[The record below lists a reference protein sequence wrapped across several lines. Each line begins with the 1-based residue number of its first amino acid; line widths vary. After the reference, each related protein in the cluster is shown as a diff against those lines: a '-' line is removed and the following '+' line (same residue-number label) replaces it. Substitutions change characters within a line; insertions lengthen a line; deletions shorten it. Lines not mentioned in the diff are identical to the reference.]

1 VIPTV
6 RSTTLTIA
14 RVTLQEAL
22 RDRLL
27 YNLVVFAVLLVGS
40 SLTISQLTLGEQYRI
55 IANIGTSATQ
65 LFGLLI
71 AVFLG
76 VGLVSREM
84 DRRTCY
90 PALARPIS
98 RAGFVAGK
106 YLGLLATLALNVAL
120 MAVVTAAMLLVHR
133 GGEAPPGG
141 PFAATFAL
149 TFLQLA
155 VAGALAVLFSTFSSP
170 TLSAIFALS
179 VSGAGFLFGEIRPF
193 WLAARQAEMK
203 GLVRLLDVI
212 LPNLTLLDLKEAVTY
227 GDPVTAG
234 NVLLRA
240 AYGAGWAGVLL
251 ALAAVIFSRRDVR

>member
-1 VIPTV
+1 V

-14 RVTLQEAL
+14 KVTLQEAL

-27 YNLVVFAVLLVGS
+27 YNLVVFAVLLVAS

-65 LFGLLI
+65 IFGMLI
-71 AVFLG
+71 AIFLG

-120 MAVVTAAMLLVHR
+120 MAAATAVMLTIYR
-133 GGEAPPGG
+133 GEGSFLGG
-141 PFAATFAL
+141 AFAATFAL
-149 TFLQLA
+149 TFVQLGI
-155 VAGALAVLFSTFSSP
+155 AGALAVLFSTFSSP

-179 VSGAGFLFGEIRPF
+179 AVGAGFLFGEVRVF
-193 WLAARQAEMK
+193 WLSARQVQMK
-203 GLVRLLDVI
+203 GLINVLDVL
-212 LPNLTLLDLKEAVTY
+212 LPNLSLLDLKEAVTY
-227 GDPVTAG
+227 GDPVTLG
-234 NVLLRA
+234 SVLARG
-240 AYGAGWAGVLL
+240 AYGVGYAGVLL
-251 ALAAVIFSRRDVR
+251 ALAAVVFSRRDVR